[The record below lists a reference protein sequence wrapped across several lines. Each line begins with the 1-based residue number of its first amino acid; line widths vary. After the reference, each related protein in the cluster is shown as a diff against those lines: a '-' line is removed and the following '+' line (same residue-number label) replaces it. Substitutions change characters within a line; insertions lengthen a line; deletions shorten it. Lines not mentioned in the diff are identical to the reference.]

1 MTLRYSFV
9 ALLTGLLW
17 ALVAGGPAFAQQT
30 GTLTGTVTDTQ
41 GQPLT
46 GANVVLAGTQKGTAA
61 GADGS
66 YRITNIPVGEYTV
79 RVSFVGY
86 QAVEREITIEG
97 GSTRTQN
104 FQLEIASLQGEEVT
118 VTVGSRARNVA
129 AEDMAVPVDVYGTEE
144 LQLAGAFETGRIL
157 QQIAPSVNFPQN
169 TLSDGMDALR
179 SFTMRGLSP
188 DQTLVLVNGKRRHK
202 SALVNRL
209 GSGVQGGS
217 SPIDLNSIPANAIE
231 RMEVLR
237 DGASS
242 QYGSDAIAG
251 VVNIRLKDEA
261 LDPTVETRL
270 GGYVTDPYDNDGT
283 MYSVRPSFGV
293 ELGDE
298 GGFLNFFGE
307 YRLRTPTNRAGPS
320 GKNPNFGFNWPFG
333 CSPTPCDEVADTDGD
348 GFYEVTQKNR
358 TVDQPNFHWGDGK
371 SENLLFWVN
380 GAYPVA
386 NYDAE
391 QPTEVYAFGGYS
403 YRKGKGQGFYREEF
417 SGDNWTNIYP
427 EGFLPNFENP
437 INDYSV
443 SVGLRGML
451 GEWNYD
457 LNVQQG
463 LNDFQYNITN
473 TLNAS
478 YGPYL
483 SGNQTEF
490 YAGTVRLAQSHVQ
503 LDVDRAYE
511 VDALASPLNV
521 AAGAVFRGDTYQ
533 IESGEEASWAGF
545 EDAPWQISQTGGVP
559 AAGAQVFPGFR
570 PSQEVD
576 RTRTNFGTYV
586 DLEANVLDP
595 LLINVAGRF
604 ENYSDFGSTL
614 NWKVASRLDA
624 TDWLSLRGTA
634 QTGFRAPNQAQKYF
648 SKVSTTFIDNRPVQ
662 TGLFPVNSDVGN
674 AFGIPDLTE
683 ETSFN
688 LSGGI
693 IFQPIQQFQISADV
707 FNINISDRI
716 ILSEDLG
723 EPGSPGAEQVRA
735 ILQENNTG
743 AATASF
749 FSNAIDTRTRGV
761 DVTSK
766 YALLLAD
773 GVQLQLRGAFNWTS
787 TEVTGGPRNPER
799 LGDQFDE
806 QIFPPVNE
814 RALTEG
820 SSPNTTTKLTAR
832 LATESVNVTLRGSR
846 YGEQLVPDDDGFPDE
861 YTMGPEYI
869 FGAEVGYSPLQDD
882 AVNIAVGVDNAFDVY
897 PDRAPEVNDPFDVIL
912 PYPRNS
918 PFGFNGR
925 FVYSRLTISL

>member
-1 MTLRYSFV
+1 MIQRY
-9 ALLTGLLW
+9 LTGMLLAAMAW
-17 ALVAGGPAFAQQT
+17 FCVAVAPAGAQQT
-30 GTLTGTVTDTQ
+30 GTLTGTVTSTDGT
-41 GQPLT
+41 PLT
-46 GANVVLAGTQKGTAA
+46 GANVVLAGTQKGTAT
-61 GADGS
+61 GPDGS
-66 YRITNIPVGEYTV
+66 YRITSIQPGDYTV
-79 RVSFVGY
+79 RVTFVGY
-86 QAVEREITIEG
+86 EQVEREISIQG
-97 GSTRTQN
+97 GSTRTMN
-104 FQLEIASLQGEEVT
+104 VDLEVAPLQGEGVT

-144 LQLAGAFETGRIL
+144 IQLAGAFETGRIL

-202 SALVNRL
+202 TALVNRL

-217 SPIDLNSIPANAIE
+217 SPIDLNSIPANAIK

-251 VVNIRLKDEA
+251 VVNIQLKNEP

-270 GGYVTDPYDNDGT
+270 GGYVTEPYPNDGT

-320 GKNPNFGFNWPFG
+320 GTNPNFSFPWPTSG
-333 CSPTPCDEVADTDGD
+333 AADEVADRDGD
-348 GFYEVTQKNR
+348 GFYEVVEKNR
-358 TVDQPNFHWGDGK
+358 TVGQPNFHWGDGR
-371 SENLLFWVN
+371 SENLLFWAN

-386 NYDAE
+386 NYEAE

-403 YRKGKGQGFYREEF
+403 YRKGKGQGFYRHDLDD
-417 SGDNWTNIYP
+417 GNWQRIHP
-427 EGFLPNFENP
+427 DGFLPNFENP
-437 INDYSV
+437 INDFSL

-457 LNVQQG
+457 FNLQRG

-473 TLNAS
+473 SINAS
-478 YGPYL
+478 YGPVP

-503 LDVDRAYE
+503 LDVDRTYDVAG
-511 VDALASPLNV
+511 LASPLNV
-521 AAGAVFRGDTYQ
+521 AAGAVLRGDTYE
-533 IESGEEASWAGF
+533 IESGEEISWAGF
-545 EDAPWQISQTGGVP
+545 EDAPWQINQNGGTP
-559 AAGAQVFPGFR
+559 APGAQVFPGFR

-576 RTRTNFGTYV
+576 ETRTNVGTYV

-595 LLINVAGRF
+595 LLINVAGRY
-604 ENYSDFGSTL
+604 ENYSDFGGTF
-614 NWKVASRLDA
+614 NWKVASRIDA

-634 QTGFRAPNQAQKYF
+634 QTGFRAPNQAQKFF

-662 TGLFPVNSDVGN
+662 TGIFPVNSDVGN
-674 AFGIPDLTE
+674 AFGIPDLEE
-683 ETSFN
+683 ETSVN

-693 IFQPIQQFQISADV
+693 IFEPIEQFQVSADY
-707 FNINISDRI
+707 FNIQIDDRI

-723 EPGSPGAEQVRA
+723 EPGSPGEEQVRE
-735 ILQENNTG
+735 ILDQNNTG

-749 FSNAIDTRTRGV
+749 FSNSIDTETQGV
-761 DVTSK
+761 DVTAK
-766 YALLLAD
+766 YAVLLGEGA
-773 GVQLQLRGAFNWTS
+773 QLQFRGAFNWTD
-787 TEVTGGPRNPER
+787 TELTGGPRNPER
-799 LGDQFDE
+799 LEGEEFQE
-806 QIFPPVNE
+806 QIFPDVNR

-820 SSPNTTTKLTAR
+820 SSPETTSKLTVR
-832 LATESVNVTLRGSR
+832 LATESVNISLRGSR
-846 YGEQLVPDDDGFPDE
+846 YGEQLVADDTPSDE

-869 FGAEVGYSPLQDD
+869 FGAEVGYSPFQDD
-882 AVNIAVGVDNAFDVY
+882 TVNLSVGVDNLFDVY
-897 PDRAPEVNDPFDVIL
+897 PDRVPEVNDPFDVIL